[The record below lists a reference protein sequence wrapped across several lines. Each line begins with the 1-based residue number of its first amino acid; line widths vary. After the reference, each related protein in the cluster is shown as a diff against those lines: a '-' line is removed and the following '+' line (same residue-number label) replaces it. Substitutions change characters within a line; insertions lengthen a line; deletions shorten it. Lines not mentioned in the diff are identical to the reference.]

1 MLRGTQEPV
10 RSHMF
15 KSYLLIW
22 KKLFNLG
29 MIGMH
34 RLLFKTSVPVC
45 TGKCVVVHLEQ
56 RKDNSKMVIQ
66 LGG

>member
-10 RSHMF
+10 KSHMF

-29 MIGMH
+29 ITH
-34 RLLFKTSVPVC
+34 SHPLLLETSVPIRAR
-45 TGKCVVVHLEQ
+45 KRIMVHFE
-56 RKDNSKMVIQ
+56 
-66 LGG
+66 